1 MDDTNPQAREMADES
16 MVRTLTAQA
25 EALWPPRP
33 VSQGRRCPCWSLP
46 RSRNRMAG
54 TTKEA
59 GQSTAAV
66 RVFEAVYE
74 DGVLK
79 PLQDPGLA
87 DHHRFSVRVQELG
100 EMGAADD
107 LAAWHRVYAGLA
119 DDDLAAVEEIALDRS
134 RFSRRQPE

>member
-1 MDDTNPQAREMADES
+1 
-16 MVRTLTAQA
+16 
-25 EALWPPRP
+25 
-33 VSQGRRCPCWSLP
+33 
-46 RSRNRMAG
+46 MAG

-87 DHHRFSVRVQELG
+87 DHHRFSVRVQELE